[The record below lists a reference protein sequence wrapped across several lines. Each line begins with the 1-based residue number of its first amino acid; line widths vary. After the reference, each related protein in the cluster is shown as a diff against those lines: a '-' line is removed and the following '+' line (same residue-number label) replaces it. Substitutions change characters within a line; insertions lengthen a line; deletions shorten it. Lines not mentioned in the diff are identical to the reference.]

1 MACNDFFVSCDASPR
16 SHAFCL
22 WEVMCHAFGKSHHL
36 PLGSHTQRLRG
47 GISNLTVET
56 LQLPL

>member
-22 WEVMCHAFGKSHHL
+22 WEVMRHAFGKSHHS

-47 GISNLTVET
+47 GNSRLIAET
-56 LQLPL
+56 L